1 MIDAEEAEALA
12 QAAAEKVAARARVDA
27 TVVQLRPQP
36 EAVEPERAGTTIVGQ
51 QAEVP
56 VANGAPMRQGAD
68 AYLAAETLQRAR
80 AEARTNGVSVVAKRP
95 DTNGRL
101 DPGEDVR
108 TRKRLVKADKLAAKK
123 AARELASLEKKEAR
137 ERKALAKAAARRH

>member
-12 QAAAEKVAARARVDA
+12 QAAAEKVAARAQVDA
-27 TVVQLRPQP
+27 TPARQRPRP
-36 EAVEPERAGTTIVGQ
+36 GAVEQERAGTTIVGQ

-56 VANGAPMRQGAD
+56 DAEVAPPRPGAA
-68 AYLAAETLQRAR
+68 AYLAAETLQHAS
-80 AEARTNGVSVVAKRP
+80 AEARTNGVSVAEQA

-101 DPGEDVR
+101 DPREDVR